1 MVLMG
6 NHHNLCQNVIAVMV
20 YRNSEARE
28 RKKSRIETC
37 LSEMQIHHAPSSSE
51 MWVVDLCAVFN
62 KLNLALRWTESI
74 EREKIF
80 GSFLMPFAKWKAKK
94 RVWMI
99 NLHALA
105 EKFHAN
111 NEHWSKHAKSCCCVN
126 QWCKLSKQS
135 NPYQFI
141 REMVSHLLIFVWLCS
156 FDSSPSHRNP
166 NWNDGAMGYDRISAT
181 TTSVTSRR

>member
-1 MVLMG
+1 MFIRNANTSCAIVIW
-6 NHHNLCQNVIAVMV
+6 NVSRWFVRRFKQIEFGATLNRIDRKRENIWFIFDAVCKMKG
-20 YRNSEARE
+20 E
-28 RKKSRIETC
+28 
-37 LSEMQIHHAPSSSE
+37 
-51 MWVVDLCAVFN
+51 
-62 KLNLALRWTESI
+62 
-74 EREKIF
+74 
-80 GSFLMPFAKWKAKK
+80 K